1 MKRKEKIPVK
11 THYFILGIL
20 VGTLIIPK
28 ITKSSFGCN
37 NGNNYFITIKKT
49 IINNT
54 HFMLS

>member
-28 ITKSSFGCN
+28 ITKSSFGYN
-37 NGNNYFITIKKT
+37 NGNNYFITIKKD
-49 IINNT
+49 N
-54 HFMLS
+54 HQ

>member
-1 MKRKEKIPVK
+1 MKRKEKISVK

-37 NGNNYFITIKKT
+37 NGNNYFITIKKD
-49 IINNT
+49 N
-54 HFMLS
+54 HQ